1 MTVETDGRYQREKDF
16 HDSTPSE
23 RWQAVSKFYDVAE
36 SSLVAHR
43 GLVLREGRGR
53 RVLDYGCGEGET
65 ALMLAEH
72 GARVT
77 GIDISE
83 RRIQK
88 AREAG
93 EALQNVSFHVMN
105 AEQLSFDDGSFDL
118 VCGTS
123 ILHHLDLDRALGEIA
138 RTLDPAGKAIF
149 LEPLGHN
156 PFIKLY
162 RRLTPR
168 FRTDDEHPLVMG
180 DLEIFERH
188 FGSVETSFFHLTS
201 LAAVVARRTRVF
213 ATLSGALARVD
224 KVLFSRLPFVRRY
237 AWIVVLVLA
246 RPRRSAADAV
256 VDSLTPHG

>member
-1 MTVETDGRYQREKDF
+1 VTVETDGRYQREKDF

-23 RWQAVSKFYDVAE
+23 RWNAVSKFYDVAE
-36 SSLVAHR
+36 PSLAAHRSLVL
-43 GLVLREGRGR
+43 GECRGR

-72 GARVT
+72 GALVT
-77 GIDISE
+77 GIDISG
-83 RRIQK
+83 RRIEK

-93 EALQNVSFHVMN
+93 EGLEKVSFHVMN
-105 AEQLSFDDGSFDL
+105 AEQLTFDDRSFDL

-123 ILHHLDLDRALGEIA
+123 ILHHLDLDRALGEIS
-138 RTLDPAGKAIF
+138 RTLAPEGKAIF

-162 RRLTPR
+162 RKLTPG
-168 FRTDDEHPLVMG
+168 FRTDDEHPLLMR
-180 DLEIFERH
+180 DFEIFERH

-201 LAAVVARRTRVF
+201 LASVVAQRTRFF
-213 ATLSGALARVD
+213 APVSRALEAVD
-224 KVLFSRLPFVRRY
+224 GVLFSSLPLTKRY

-246 RPRRSAADAV
+246 RPRSDGLANVPSSA
-256 VDSLTPHG
+256 